1 MLNHTDEW
9 IYHSSHTENILLA
22 TFYIIIFIISV
33 PSNVLAL
40 WVFSCYDN
48 HSTPSKVYLKHLAI
62 ADVSYIL
69 VLPMRMIYHM
79 SDSHWSLG
87 EGACRV
93 VGFLFF
99 VNLYCSMYFMT
110 CISFD
115 RLLACVIPHKTQNLR
130 NTRNAKVV
138 CAVMWIIVTICMA
151 PVLFS
156 KKQMTRRFKT
166 WNVTVCEQLYIENSS
181 SPIAAVVST
190 AIAFF
195 IPLVTMI
202 VSYILVFCKVKSM
215 TFQERTPSQRKAM
228 RLIVL
233 TVVNF
238 MIAFVP
244 YHINRFIFI
253 IQHND
258 MSKSESERQLLYLA
272 NRITSALTCVSGV
285 LDPVM
290 YFFLARNYQERLL
303 QLCGRNLKEE
313 HEDTR
318 TPLNCLLVD

>member
-1 MLNHTDEW
+1 MNNTEEG
-9 IYHSSHTENILLA
+9 IYHSSHTENILFA
-22 TFYIIIFIISV
+22 TFYIVIFILSV
-33 PSNVLAL
+33 PSNALAL
-40 WVFSCYDN
+40 WVFCCHDN
-48 HSTPSKVYLKHLAI
+48 RNTPFKVFLKHLAI
-62 ADVSYIL
+62 ADVSYVL
-69 VLPMRMIYHM
+69 VLPMRMVYHM
-79 SDSHWSLG
+79 SDCHWPLE

-110 CISFD
+110 CISLD
-115 RLLACVIPHKTQNLR
+115 RLLACVLPHKTQNLR

-138 CAVMWIIVTICMA
+138 CAILWIMVTISMA

-156 KKQMTRRFKT
+156 PKQVIRRLDT

-181 SPIAAVVST
+181 NPTGAVVST
-190 AIAFF
+190 AVAFL
-195 IPLVTMI
+195 IPLVIMT
-202 VSYILVFCKVKSM
+202 VSYILVFCKVQRM
-215 TFQERTPSQRKAM
+215 TFQERTTSQRKAL

-238 MIAFVP
+238 IIAFVP
-244 YHINRFIFI
+244 YHINRFVFI

-258 MSKSESERQLLYLA
+258 MSKSESERQLLHLG

-290 YFFLARNYQERLL
+290 YFFLAKNFQETLL
-303 QLCGRNLKEE
+303 QLCGRNPKEE
-313 HEDTR
+313 QST
-318 TPLNCLLVD
+318 T

>member
-1 MLNHTDEW
+1 MLNNTEKW
-9 IYHSSHTENILLA
+9 IYHSSHTENVLLA
-22 TFYIIIFIISV
+22 TFYIIIFILSV
-33 PSNVLAL
+33 PSNALAL
-40 WVFSCYDN
+40 WVFCCHDKRN
-48 HSTPSKVYLKHLAI
+48 TPSKVFLKHLAI

-79 SDSHWSLG
+79 SDSHWPLE

-99 VNLYCSMYFMT
+99 VNLYCSMCLMT
-110 CISFD
+110 CISLD
-115 RLLACVIPHKTQNLR
+115 RLLACVLPHRTQNLR

-138 CAVMWIIVTICMA
+138 CAVLWITVTISMA
-151 PVLFS
+151 PFLFS
-156 KKQMTRRFKT
+156 KKQVIRRLET

-181 SPIAAVVST
+181 NPTGAVVST
-190 AIAFF
+190 AVAFL
-195 IPLVTMI
+195 IPLVVMT
-202 VSYILVFCKVKSM
+202 VSYILVFCKVQRM
-215 TFQERTPSQRKAM
+215 TFQERTASQRKAL

-244 YHINRFIFI
+244 YHINRFVFI
-253 IQHND
+253 IQHD
-258 MSKSESERQLLYLA
+258 DVSKSESERQLLYLG

-290 YFFLARNYQERLL
+290 YFFLAKNYQETLL
-303 QLCGRNLKEE
+303 QLCGRNPKEE
-313 HEDTR
+313 QST
-318 TPLNCLLVD
+318 T

>member
-9 IYHSSHTENILLA
+9 IYHSSHTENVLLA
-22 TFYIIIFIISV
+22 SFYIIIFIISV
-33 PSNVLAL
+33 PSNALAL
-40 WVFSCYDN
+40 WVFGCYDN
-48 HSTPSKVYLKHLAI
+48 HRTTSKVYLMHLAI
-62 ADVSYIL
+62 ADVSYVL
-69 VLPMRMIYHM
+69 VLPMRMIYHI
-79 SDSHWSLG
+79 SGSHWSLG

-99 VNLYCSMYFMT
+99 VNLYCSMFFMT
-110 CISFD
+110 LISID
-115 RLLACVIPHKTQNLR
+115 RVLACVIPHKTQNLR
-130 NTRNAKVV
+130 NTRNAKVS

-166 WNVTVCEQLYIENSS
+166 WNVTVCEQLYIESS
-181 SPIAAVVST
+181 SSLIGAVVST
-190 AIAFF
+190 AVAFF

-202 VSYILVFCKVKSM
+202 VSYILIFCKVKSM
-215 TFQERTPSQRKAM
+215 TFQEKRPCLRKAK

-258 MSKSESERQLLYLA
+258 SSKSEMERQSLYLA

-290 YFFLARNYQERLL
+290 YFFLARNYQETLL
-303 QLCGRNLKEE
+303 QLCGRNSKEE
-313 HEDTR
+313 PST
-318 TPLNCLLVD
+318 T